1 MENQDL
7 TISLF
12 VALLLP
18 VLESAKNGYR
28 CRCLL
33 VSKLSDQCRVHHVSR
48 DSFFGIYSLRL
59 EKFFLLQMKRE
70 FDLNFVLAK
79 CKANFYKA
87 LYVVPALLA
96 VLSLGSPA
104 QAQGLTVTDITSA
117 VDVGSLIQT
126 GAGELATIVAVALI
140 ASIGFMIV
148 KYGIRWFRGVA

>member
-1 MENQDL
+1 
-7 TISLF
+7 
-12 VALLLP
+12 
-18 VLESAKNGYR
+18 
-28 CRCLL
+28 
-33 VSKLSDQCRVHHVSR
+33 
-48 DSFFGIYSLRL
+48 
-59 EKFFLLQMKRE
+59 MKRE
-70 FDLNFVLAK
+70 FDLNYVLAK
-79 CKANFYKA
+79 CKASLYKV

-96 VLSLGSPA
+96 VLSFGSPA